1 VDPLKKLKIALA
13 RRSLAS
19 RRISETTEHPL
30 EVWIHD
36 QVRSAFKSDHEL
48 RKAIGKSKLD
58 EIERKDL
65 EAYKLFR
72 FRKLMRYAQENSTYY
87 GKALKEAGV
96 SPADV
101 RTFDDLRKIPLTEP
115 AEVAKEPFY
124 FLCVSQGKVM
134 RAYTTSG
141 TSGLRKRI
149 FFTRDDILH
158 IIDSISAALKTVGM
172 TKDDTLQ
179 IMFPTIASWDPG
191 YMLDGAC
198 KIAGL
203 RSVIADMLDVD
214 EQIRI
219 MRESNT
225 TMMIGLTSFIYR
237 VTVLARNNYD
247 LRSFRMKA
255 IILSAEPLPESMRR
269 EIEESWGCKALS
281 QYGLTE
287 MGLATTIECEV
298 QDGLHVNDADF
309 LIEVIDPETG
319 EHVAEREPGELV
331 FTSLN
336 YQGTP
341 LIRYRSYDLSS
352 FINPPCKC
360 GLETIGK
367 VGKIQ
372 GRLDMMT
379 KVGMGE
385 KVYPLL
391 FDEAVLSVSGV
402 VNYQTIIEREGYKDR
417 LRFEVEFIGNKEDA
431 RRKIEEALARVP
443 EVKSGLDNDLLEWPI
458 VEMRDP
464 GSLDFV
470 PKTQSIVD
478 RRRLY
483 G

>member
-1 VDPLKKLKIALA
+1 MDPLRRLKIAIA
-13 RRSLAS
+13 RRSLDS
-19 RRISETTEHPL
+19 RRISEETEHPL
-30 EVWIHD
+30 EVWIHN
-36 QVRSAFKSDHEL
+36 QVRATFKANSDF
-48 RKAIGKSKLD
+48 RRMIGRSRLD

-65 EAYKLFR
+65 EAYKIFK
-72 FRKLMRYAQENSTYY
+72 FRKLLAHVQENSIYY
-87 GKALKEAGV
+87 KKVLKDAGV
-96 SPADV
+96 GPGDV
-101 RTFDDLRKIPLTEP
+101 KTFDDLQKVPLTEP

-149 FFTRDDILH
+149 FFTKDDILR
-158 IIDSISAALKTVGM
+158 IIDSISAALRTVGM

-214 EQIRI
+214 EQIRV
-219 MRESNT
+219 MKEHGT

-237 VTVLARNNYD
+237 VTVLAREKHD
-247 LRSFRMKA
+247 LRSFGMKA
-255 IILSAEPLPESMRR
+255 IILSAEPLPESMRK
-269 EIEESWGCKALS
+269 EIEDAWGCKALS

-287 MGLATTIECEV
+287 MGLATTIECHI

-309 LIEVIDPETG
+309 LVEVIDPETG
-319 EHVAEREPGELV
+319 EHVSEREPGEIVL
-331 FTSLN
+331 TSIN
-336 YQGTP
+336 YQATP
-341 LIRYRSYDLSS
+341 LVRYRTYDLSCY
-352 FINPPCKC
+352 INPPCAC
-360 GLETIGK
+360 GFKTVGK

-402 VNYQTIIEREGYKDR
+402 VNYQTVIEREGYKDR
-417 LRFEVEFIGNKEDA
+417 LRFRVEHLGDKKDA
-431 RRKIEEALARVP
+431 KARIERALVDVA
-443 EVKSGLDNDLLEWPI
+443 EIKAGIDNDLLESPV
-458 VEMRDP
+458 VEMLDP
-464 GSLDFV
+464 GNLEFV
-470 PKTQSIVD
+470 PKTQSILD
-478 RRRLY
+478 NRRLY